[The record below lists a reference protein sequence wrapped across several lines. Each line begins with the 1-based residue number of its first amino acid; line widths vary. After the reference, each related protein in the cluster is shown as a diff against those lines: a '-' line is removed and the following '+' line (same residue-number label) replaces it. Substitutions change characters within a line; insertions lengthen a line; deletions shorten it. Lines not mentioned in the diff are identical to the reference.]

1 MEESSLISKSEKFL
15 NEISKE
21 SIDVSQL
28 DDFEEFKSLYFKLDD
43 RLSTLHTLRNQM
55 DLQGYT
61 TPFRSLSKYGNTTS
75 DVVSLEEVSEN
86 SRHNQ
91 FFRMKA
97 NAKKNILD
105 RVKSAIDSHQIAIGN
120 LEQYGYVKCES
131 CYKKYRMNEYKEN
144 ECKCSCGSEQ
154 FSFKINKDNSYRLEI
169 IPFLP
174 LSGNYRVHMTDRKS
188 VV

>member
-61 TPFRSLSKYGNTTS
+61 TPFRSLSKYGKKTADITNF
-75 DVVSLEEVSEN
+75 SE
-86 SRHNQ
+86 
-91 FFRMKA
+91 
-97 NAKKNILD
+97 
-105 RVKSAIDSHQIAIGN
+105 
-120 LEQYGYVKCES
+120 
-131 CYKKYRMNEYKEN
+131 
-144 ECKCSCGSEQ
+144 
-154 FSFKINKDNSYRLEI
+154 
-169 IPFLP
+169 
-174 LSGNYRVHMTDRKS
+174 
-188 VV
+188 